1 MKKSILSFILITSVV
16 GIAIW
21 LQLLFPDMKEAVST
35 ITGAFIA
42 LVGTWFFSNRD
53 AEKTARYLAI
63 RVVCIFD
70 KYLEDCVS
78 VVKDDGLS
86 YGQRTPEGYLEPQVS
101 SPGAP
106 AFPIDVD
113 WKSIDHN
120 LMYEI
125 LSFPSD
131 VDAADRSVAFTTDVV
146 ASPPDYEEF
155 FEDRAF
161 YYAQFGLRAYK
172 LARKLRK
179 SYDIPAKEYGNWNP
193 VSELEEELK
202 KIKETRARREKI
214 NAELIESMA
223 QKETAA

>member
-1 MKKSILSFILITSVV
+1 MTEAIFGLVGVLIGS
-16 GIAIW
+16 AISW
-21 LQLLFPDMKEAVST
+21 LQSYWL
-35 ITGAFIA
+35 
-42 LVGTWFFSNRD
+42 NRQV
-53 AEKTARYLAI
+53 AKKAAQYLAI

-86 YGQRTPEGYLEPQVS
+86 CGQRTPDGCLKPQVS

-106 AFPIDVD
+106 VFPDDVD
-113 WKSIDHN
+113 WKSISHN

-131 VDAADRSVAFTTDVV
+131 VDAADRSIAFTADVV

-161 YYAQFGLRAYK
+161 HYAQFGLRAYE
-172 LARKLRK
+172 LAKRLRK
-179 SYDIPAKEYGNWNP
+179 TYDIPAKEYGDWKP
-193 VSELEEELK
+193 VSELEGELK
-202 KIKETRARREKI
+202 KIKEARAHRGKR
-214 NAELIESMA
+214 NAELMASMA
-223 QKETAA
+223 QKETAV

>member
-1 MKKSILSFILITSVV
+1 MSEFFSALA
-16 GIAIW
+16 GAI
-21 LQLLFPDMKEAVST
+21 
-35 ITGAFIA
+35 IA
-42 LVGTWFFSNRD
+42 LIGTYFLNRKD
-53 AEKTARYLAI
+53 TERAARYLAI

-86 YGQRTPEGYLEPQVS
+86 YGQRTPEGYLEPQEK

-106 AFPIDVD
+106 IFPNDVD
-113 WKSIDHN
+113 WKSIDHS

-131 VDAADRSVAFTTDVV
+131 VEAADRGIAFTWDMVAF
-146 ASPPDYEEF
+146 PPDYEEG

-161 YYAQFGLRAYK
+161 HYAQFGLRAYELTK
-172 LARKLRK
+172 KLRK
-179 SYDIPAKEYGNWNP
+179 AYRIPAKEYGDWNP

-202 KIKETRARREKI
+202 KIKEARSRREKG
-214 NAELIESMA
+214 NAELMA
-223 QKETAA
+223 HMTQKETAA

>member
-1 MKKSILSFILITSVV
+1 MSEFLSALA
-16 GIAIW
+16 G
-21 LQLLFPDMKEAVST
+21 AV
-35 ITGAFIA
+35 IA
-42 LVGTWFFSNRD
+42 LIGTYFLNRKD
-53 AEKTARYLAI
+53 TERAARYLAI

-86 YGQRTPEGYLEPQVS
+86 YGQRTPEGYLEPQEK

-106 AFPIDVD
+106 IFPNDVD
-113 WKSIDHN
+113 WKSIDHS

-131 VDAADRSVAFTTDVV
+131 VEAADRGIAFTWDVI
-146 ASPPDYEEF
+146 ASPPDYEEG

-161 YYAQFGLRAYK
+161 HYAQFGLRAYE

-179 SYDIPAKEYGNWNP
+179 AYKIPAKEYGDWNP
-193 VSELEEELK
+193 VSELEDELK
-202 KIKETRARREKI
+202 KIKEARVLREKR
-214 NAELIESMA
+214 NAEFAARMA
-223 QKETAA
+223 QKVAAA